1 MGGRVVSAPTA
12 PLPARSAPAPVPEP
26 RGRVGELRAASDG
39 SLRKLRELS
48 RTTPGTLIVFT
59 AALVLVSVLVGLF
72 TAVSV
77 QSRAQAL
84 DDLAARS
91 GPLSIAAQDLYRS
104 LSDADA
110 TANSAFLS
118 AGLEKADVR
127 ARYESD
133 IAQAESALAIAVAAR
148 EPADLADPESPL
160 AVLSR
165 ELSVYTGLV
174 ETARANNRQGL
185 PVGSAYQ
192 REASN
197 LMRDELLPA
206 AQRLYTDETAV
217 LRADQDRA
225 GGLPVV
231 EVLLGLALLVL
242 LFFAQRYVR
251 RRTRRRLNV
260 GLLVATGAALVS
272 LAWVLIATIGVM
284 ANVNASQEKGSEQTD
299 VLAQARIA
307 ALAARGDETLTLVAR
322 GSGKEFEENYAT
334 VTGELT
340 RDGGLLSQARDLAT
354 DDGVRDKVNAAI
366 AAQRDWHSVHGQI
379 RQLDDTGEFKQAV
392 ALAIDPSD
400 TGAAGKFDAVDNS
413 LRQAIDTTTAAF
425 EDEVGQASNALTGT
439 VIGVIVLALL
449 AATGA
454 AAGIWQRLKEYR

>member
-1 MGGRVVSAPTA
+1 MGDCAVTAPTA
-12 PLPARSAPAPVPEP
+12 PPPARTGPAPAPQ
-26 RGRVGELRAASDG
+26 RTGRVGELR
-39 SLRKLRELS
+39 ELAK
-48 RTTPGTLIVFT
+48 TTPGALIVFT
-59 AALVLVSVLVGLF
+59 VALVLVSLLAGLF
-72 TAVSV
+72 TALTV

-118 AGLEKADVR
+118 AGLERADVR

-133 IAQAESALAIAVAAR
+133 IAQAEAALATAVAAR

-197 LMRDELLPA
+197 LMREELLPA
-206 AQRLYTDETAV
+206 AARLYTDETAT
-217 LRADQDRA
+217 LRDDQDRA
-225 GGLPVV
+225 AGLPVV
-231 EVLLGLALLVL
+231 EVLLGAVLLVL
-242 LFFAQRYVR
+242 LFFAQRYLR
-251 RRTRRRLNV
+251 RRTRRRLNA
-260 GLLVATGAALVS
+260 GLLVATGAAVVS
-272 LAWVLIATIGVM
+272 LAWVLVATVGVL
-284 ANVNASQEKGSEQTD
+284 ANVGASQEHGSEQTD
-299 VLAQARIA
+299 VLARARIA

-322 GSGKEFEENYAT
+322 GSGKEFEDDYQKA
-334 VTGELT
+334 VGQLAGG
-340 RDGGLLSQARDLAT
+340 GGLLGQAQDLAT
-354 DDGVRDKVNAAI
+354 DDSVRDDVRAAT
-366 AAQRDWHSVHGQI
+366 AAQRDWHDVHGQI
-379 RQLDDTGEFKQAV
+379 RRLDDNGDSREAV
-392 ALAIDPSD
+392 SLAIDPGD
-400 TGAAGKFDAVDNS
+400 AGAAEKFDAVDTA
-413 LRQAIDTTTAAF
+413 LREAIATTEARF

-439 VIGVIVLALL
+439 VIGVIVLALVAAAG
-449 AATGA
+449 AAT
-454 AAGIWQRLKEYR
+454 GIWQRLKEYR

>member
-1 MGGRVVSAPTA
+1 MGDRVVSAPTA
-12 PLPARSAPAPVPEP
+12 PPPARSDPAPVPEP
-26 RGRVGELRAASDG
+26 AGKVGELR
-39 SLRKLRELS
+39 ELAK
-48 RTTPGTLIVFT
+48 TTPGVLIVFT
-59 AALVLVSVLVGLF
+59 VALVLVSVLAGLF
-72 TAVSV
+72 TALSV

-118 AGLEKADVR
+118 GGLERADVR
-127 ARYESD
+127 ARYEAD
-133 IAQAESALAIAVAAR
+133 IAQAESALATAVAAR
-148 EPADLADPESPL
+148 EPGDLADPDSAL

-197 LMRDELLPA
+197 LMRGELLPA
-206 AQRLYTDETAV
+206 AKRLYTDETAV

-225 GGLPVV
+225 TGLPVF
-231 EVLLGLALLVL
+231 EILFGAATLVL

-260 GLLVATGAALVS
+260 GLVVATGAAVAS
-272 LAWVLIATIGVM
+272 LAWVLVATIGVL
-284 ANVNASQEKGSEQTD
+284 ANVNAGKEHGSEQTD
-299 VLAQARIA
+299 VLAQARIT

-322 GSGKEFEENYAT
+322 GSGKEFEDSYQKVA
-334 VTGELT
+334 GELG
-340 RDGGLLSQARDLAT
+340 RDGGGLLGRAADLAT
-354 DDGVRDKVNAAI
+354 DDSVRNNIDAAI
-366 AAQRDWHSVHGQI
+366 DAQREWDDVHAQI
-379 RQLDDTGEFKQAV
+379 RDLDDDGDYLRAV
-392 ALAIDPSD
+392 SLAIDPGD
-400 TGAAGKFDAVDNS
+400 TGAAPRFDAVDDS
-413 LRQAIDTTTAAF
+413 LRKAIATTETRF
-425 EDEVGQASNALTGT
+425 EDEVAQASNALTGT

-449 AATGA
+449 TAAGAAT
-454 AAGIWQRLKEYR
+454 GIWQRLKEYR

>member
-1 MGGRVVSAPTA
+1 MGDCVVSAPTA
-12 PLPARSAPAPVPEP
+12 PPPARTAPAPVPER
-26 RGRVGELRAASDG
+26 RGRVGELR
-39 SLRKLRELS
+39 ELS
-48 RTTPGTLIVFT
+48 KTTPGVLVVFT
-59 AALVLVSVLVGLF
+59 VALVLASLLVGLF

-118 AGLEKADVR
+118 GGLEKAEVR

-133 IAQAESALAIAVAAR
+133 IAQAETALATAVAAR

-206 AQRLYTDETAV
+206 AQQLYTDETAV

-225 GGLPVV
+225 AGLPIV

-242 LFFAQRYVR
+242 LFYAQRYVR

-260 GLLVATGAALVS
+260 GLLVATGAAVVS
-272 LAWVLIATIGVM
+272 LAWVLVAAFGVL

-322 GSGKEFEENYAT
+322 GSGKEFEEHYTT
-334 VTGELT
+334 VTTELA
-340 RDGGLLSQARDLAT
+340 RDGGLLSQAQDLAT
-354 DDGVRDKVNAAI
+354 DDSVRDEVSTAI
-366 AAQRDWHSVHGQI
+366 TAQRDWHEVHGQI
-379 RQLDDTGEFKQAV
+379 RQLDDNGDFLKAV
-392 ALAIDPSD
+392 GLAIDPGEA
-400 TGAAGKFDAVDNS
+400 GAAEKFDAVDNA
-413 LRQAIDTTTAAF
+413 LREAIASTTTAF
-425 EDEVGQASNALTGT
+425 DDEVSQASNALTGT

-449 AATGA
+449 AAAGA